1 VRRLGS
7 QASSKL
13 AYLGSYIKCSERE
26 LLPVSGQSKRHVP
39 ATVRITSAQRQQLGP
54 VIGQTPVRN
63 LAEPAIQRELIT
75 HAARSVLAL
84 APVVN

>member
-26 LLPVSGQSKRHVP
+26 LLPVSGQSLSGMCLP
-39 ATVRITSAQRQQLGP
+39 LFASL
-54 VIGQTPVRN
+54 
-63 LAEPAIQRELIT
+63 LL
-75 HAARSVLAL
+75 SVS
-84 APVVN
+84 NWDK